1 MKKRSVLI
9 IILLFFLNIGHLF
22 SQALISLDKAYQK
35 TVDSIYTSINTGAR
49 IFISDIQSNSRSLTE
64 YTTNKLVSMV
74 LNDKRK
80 GNIVVVERDAQN
92 LALMNKEINYQLS
105 GEVSDET
112 ALSIGKKLGT
122 EVIVIG
128 NIKQLAENF
137 ILHIRIVHIETSRIL
152 GVINETIKSD
162 KELKQF
168 LSKNRNPN
176 QIKVNKQRIQWQD
189 DEWMNNWLYLG
200 VRFGFTSSIYKLNT
214 NTNNMD
220 TENYFSICP
229 VFQIGIHLTEHLFL
243 QTELIYSNDEVKV
256 NKPEIISISSSS
268 LTIPVIA
275 KIGYSSS
282 YFHYAFLGGLAF
294 PIKLGN
300 LEVNKNG
307 VKQDYDY
314 SMPLSLLAGI
324 NLGLKLGPGIVFT
337 DIRLLQDLGYIN
349 SNAAD
354 QYSRT
359 RPGVTLGYD
368 FALWGKK

>member
-9 IILLFFLNIGHLF
+9 IILLFLLNIEHLF
-22 SQALISLDKAYQK
+22 SQALISLDNAYQK
-35 TVDSIYTSINTGAR
+35 TVNSIYTTINIGAR

-112 ALSIGKKLGT
+112 ALSIGKKLGA

-137 ILHIRIVHIETSRIL
+137 ILHIRIVHIETGRIL
-152 GVINETIKSD
+152 GVINEKIRSD
-162 KELKQF
+162 KELKPF
-168 LSKNRNPN
+168 LTRNKNPN
-176 QIKVNKQRIQWQD
+176 QAKVNKKNIQWQD
-189 DEWMNNWLYLG
+189 DEWMNNWLYFG
-200 VRFGFTSSIYKLNT
+200 FRFGYIPSIYKLNS
-214 NTNNMD
+214 NIKMD
-220 TENYFSICP
+220 AENYYSICP
-229 VFQIGIHLTEHLFL
+229 VFQVGIHLIKHFFL
-243 QTELIYSNDEVKV
+243 QTELIYSNDEVEV
-256 NKPEIISISSSS
+256 NKPEKITINSSS
-268 LTIPVIA
+268 LTIPVVA
-275 KIGYSSS
+275 KIGFSNNNIY
-282 YFHYAFLGGLAF
+282 YAFLGGLAF

-300 LEVNKNG
+300 LEVNKDG
-307 VKQDYDY
+307 MKKDYDY
-314 SMPLSLLAGI
+314 SMPISLLAGI
-324 NLGLKLGPGIVFT
+324 NLGLKLGPGMVFT

-349 SNAAD
+349 SNTAD

-359 RPGVTLGYD
+359 RIGVTLGYD
-368 FALWGKK
+368 IALWRK